1 MNSLTMN
8 GRIKMIKWLI
18 DNWTCIFLFIGI
30 GFMYFFV
37 FAMCSVSHEADERAE
52 NDIAMMRM
60 TQVHRASE
68 VGKPQ

>member
-1 MNSLTMN
+1 
-8 GRIKMIKWLI
+8 MIKWLI

-52 NDIAMMRM
+52 NDITMMREALPLWR
-60 TQVHRASE
+60 H
-68 VGKPQ
+68 